1 MTDIQTHE
9 PSVKDRASTLTDDY
23 SQRLDAFVN
32 EIVPPVL
39 ENTEYAARC
48 SALLIA
54 LNRQLARCAAS
65 FGEVHQVSPE
75 DMTNLVFG
83 QFVRN
88 FRISRAS
95 LEGAGEVVQ

>member
-1 MTDIQTHE
+1 MTDTQSETVQE
-9 PSVKDRASTLTDDY
+9 RASGLTDEY
-23 SQRLDAFVN
+23 AQKLDAFVN

-39 ENTEYAARC
+39 DNAEYAARC

-75 DMTNLVFG
+75 DMTNLVFA
-83 QFVRN
+83 QFIRN
-88 FRISRAS
+88 FRISREV
-95 LEGAGEVVQ
+95 LDGAGQMVS